1 MSLHNS
7 HLNLRGCAKYVA
19 IRWDILLGGDSMCI
33 WEEATREDYQH
44 YIRVQDATQGLTG
57 CCSDRD
63 GVRLDND
70 KGARKGL
77 TKLHCQ

>member
-1 MSLHNS
+1 
-7 HLNLRGCAKYVA
+7 
-19 IRWDILLGGDSMCI
+19 MCI